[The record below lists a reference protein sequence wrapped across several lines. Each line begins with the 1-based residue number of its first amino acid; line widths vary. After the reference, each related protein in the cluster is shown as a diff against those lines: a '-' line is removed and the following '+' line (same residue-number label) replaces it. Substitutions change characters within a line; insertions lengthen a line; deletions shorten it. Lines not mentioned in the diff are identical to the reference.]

1 MSDKP
6 VMRVERQCFETLEDV
21 MEAIKAS
28 GFWPTTY
35 ISTPSPELPLHWHDD
50 DVEGYLLKGET
61 YVLNEKGERVDLGPG
76 DKLVIP
82 AGALHA
88 EGKVTDEIVYV
99 VSTKSCEP
107 FNYIFRM
114 LDPDTY
120 PTVQQLELDPVFAGE
135 LMAAMQ
141 AAQEAIAARP

>member
-21 MEAIKAS
+21 MEAIKSS

-99 VSTKSCEP
+99 VST
-107 FNYIFRM
+107 R
-114 LDPDTY
+114 
-120 PTVQQLELDPVFAGE
+120 
-135 LMAAMQ
+135 AASPSITFS
-141 AAQEAIAARP
+141 ACLTRIPIRRFSSWNWTRSSRVS